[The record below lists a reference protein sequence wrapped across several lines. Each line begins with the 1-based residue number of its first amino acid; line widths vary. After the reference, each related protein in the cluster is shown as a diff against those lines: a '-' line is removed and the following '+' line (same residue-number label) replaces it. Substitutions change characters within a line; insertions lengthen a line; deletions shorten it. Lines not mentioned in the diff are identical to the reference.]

1 MTATGMDRNT
11 TAYNAGVTDLFP
23 ATRWTLVL
31 AARDRPQ
38 ERRVAL
44 EALVAP
50 RWRALYVLARKRGL
64 APADA
69 EDAVQG
75 FLARLI
81 EGDVLSKLD
90 PGRGRLRA
98 YLRTA
103 FQNHLVNL
111 HEHSQAARRYAGRPA
126 SFDDVEALVAAPAP
140 SAESLYDRAWALQLF
155 EEALGTI
162 ERELA
167 AGERRGPFEVLREL
181 FRFGETAPYP
191 ELAARH
197 GMTVPQL
204 KSFVHRAKGR
214 FRQLL
219 RAQVAD
225 TVAEGDDVDAELG
238 ALLEALAA

>member
-1 MTATGMDRNT
+1 
-11 TAYNAGVTDLFP
+11 VTDLFP

-38 ERRVAL
+38 ERRAAL
-44 EALVAP
+44 DALVAP
-50 RWRALYVLARKRGL
+50 RWKALYVLARKRGL
-64 APADA
+64 GPAEA
-69 EDAVQG
+69 EDAVQS

-90 PGRGRLRA
+90 PQRGRLRA
-98 YLRTA
+98 YLKTA
-103 FQNHLVNL
+103 FHHHLVNL
-111 HEHSQAARRYAGRPA
+111 HEHAQAARRNAGRPA
-126 SFDDVEALVAAPAP
+126 SFDDVEALVASPAP
-140 SAESLYDRAWALQLF
+140 TPEALFDRAWAQQLF

-167 AGERRGPFEVLREL
+167 SGERRGPFEVLREL

-214 FRQLL
+214 FRQIL